1 MHSDS
6 WHVLHVLSNH
16 EKRVVQHLEVRSLE
30 HYLPLYSQRVK
41 WTDRTV
47 VAERPLF
54 SGYVFV
60 RFSPQSRVAVIST
73 PGVLRLLG
81 DHESDLVPDEDLAK
95 IRSGLAIGMPLR
107 PHPGITLGTRV
118 RVCAG
123 VFAGVE
129 GYVTEL
135 RKQCRVVITLAAVQ
149 QCFSLEVGVEDLVIL
164 SRPIAAPRLNAVSA
178 CGY

>member
-6 WHVLHVLSNH
+6 WQVLHVLSNH
-16 EKRVVQHLEVRSLE
+16 ERRVAKHLEVRSLE
-30 HYLPLYSQRVK
+30 HYLPLYTQRVK

-60 RFSPQSRVAVIST
+60 RFAPQNRIAVIST

-81 DHESDLVPDEDLAK
+81 DQQSDMVRDEDLAK
-95 IRSGLAIGMPLR
+95 IRSGLEIGMPLR
-107 PHPGITLGTRV
+107 PHPGIAVGTRV

-135 RKQCRVVITLAAVQ
+135 RKQCRVIITLAAVR
-149 QCFSLEVGVEDLVIL
+149 QCFSLELGIDDLYVL
-164 SRPIAAPRLNAVSA
+164 ETPMAKPRLNAVPVCS
-178 CGY
+178 Y

>member
-16 EKRVVQHLEVRSLE
+16 EKRVAQHLEVRSLE

-47 VAERPLF
+47 LAERPLF

-60 RFSPQSRVAVIST
+60 RFSPESRIAVISI

-81 DHESDLVPDEDLAK
+81 DHDSDLVRDEDLVK

-107 PHPGITLGTRV
+107 PHPGITVGTRV

-129 GYVTEL
+129 GNVTEL
-135 RKQCRVVITLAAVQ
+135 RRQCRVVITLAAVQ
-149 QCFSLEVGVEDLVIL
+149 QCFSLEVGIEDLEIL
-164 SRPIAAPRLNAVSA
+164 SRPMTEPRLSA
-178 CGY
+178 IPVCGY

>member
-1 MHSDS
+1 MNSGS
-6 WHVLHVLSNH
+6 WQVLHVLSNH
-16 EKRVVQHLEVRSLE
+16 EKKVAQHLDVRCLE
-30 HYLPLYSQRVK
+30 HYLPLFKQRVK

-60 RFSPQSRVAVIST
+60 RFAPQNRIAVLST

-81 DHESDLVPDEDLAK
+81 DQETDMVRDEDLAK
-95 IRSGLAIGMPLR
+95 IRHGLEIGMPLR
-107 PHPGITLGTRV
+107 PHSGITVGTQV
-118 RVCAG
+118 RVCSG

-129 GYVTEL
+129 GRVTEL
-135 RKQCRVVITLAAVQ
+135 RRQCKVIVTLAAVRQ
-149 QCFSLEVGVEDLVIL
+149 FFSLEVGIDDLFVL
-164 SRPIAAPRLNAVSA
+164 KQPAAEPRLHAVPV